1 MYNFRDVH
9 DDRKWLRDIVL
20 DTADTETDISDED
33 EYVKQ
38 MLGEHVKEQKY
49 RAQYYQS
56 SKNAQYGYYGAGI
69 VSLHDSFYEHQR
81 SIVGNKRQRK
91 MPRKH
96 IVAAKVRKYTL
107 KQQQKQ
113 QLQQQKLEARQERLA
128 AIANARERKLAAAAL
143 ARSQSGE
150 TTVTAPATATTNG
163 GLDANLS
170 MTASQSSGDGGAAA
184 GGPDE
189 HLNGNADGDGLEGGA
204 LWRRGRKKSG
214 SVLKTPE
221 QMAAFRRRVWQLMAK
236 KELSKVQRLKSNN
249 HKEALIN
256 NKRMATVC
264 LKIGRQRAMQS
275 QRVMRETVWR
285 AKRLTREMQ
294 GYWKRYDRTER
305 ETRRRMEKEAEEQR
319 KHDVELNE
327 AKRQQRKLNFLI
339 TQTELYAHFMSR
351 KLGNG
356 SEEEQLKILSQLD
369 EERTAKAAMFAD
381 DYDW

>member
-1 MYNFRDVH
+1 MFNFRNVH

-20 DTADTETDISDED
+20 DTADSDTEITDED

-38 MLGEHVKEQKY
+38 MLGQHVKEQKY
-49 RAQYYQS
+49 RSQYYQY

-69 VSLHDSFYEHQR
+69 VSMHDSFYEHQR

-113 QLQQQKLEARQERLA
+113 QQQQQKLEARQERLA
-128 AIANARERKLAAAAL
+128 AIANARERKLASQ
-143 ARSQSGE
+143 ARQNE
-150 TTVTAPATATTNG
+150 ATAN
-163 GLDANLS
+163 GLDAQLS
-170 MTASQSSGDGGAAA
+170 MTASQSSDGG
-184 GGPDE
+184 GGHDDM
-189 HLNGNADGDGLEGGA
+189 NGSMMDGDMLDGGGA
-204 LWRRGRKKSG
+204 LWKRGRKKSG
-214 SVLKTPE
+214 AMKTPE

-236 KELSKVQRLKSNN
+236 KELNKVQRLKSNN

-294 GYWKRYDRTER
+294 GYWKKYDRTER
-305 ETRRRMEKEAEEQR
+305 ETRRRLEKEAEEQR

-356 SEEEQLKILSQLD
+356 SEEDQLKILNQLD
-369 EERTAKAAMFAD
+369 EEKTAKATMIAD